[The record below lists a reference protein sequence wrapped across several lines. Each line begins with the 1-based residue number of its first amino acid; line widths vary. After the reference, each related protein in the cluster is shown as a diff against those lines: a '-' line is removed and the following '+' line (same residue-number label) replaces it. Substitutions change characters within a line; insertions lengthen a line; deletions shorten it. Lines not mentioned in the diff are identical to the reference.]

1 VTWPN
6 IKGIFGDFLC
16 QQKVTGAQTM
26 MFLKLKHSIAH
37 QTIPQKLKSLP
48 PDQIKSNWC
57 ACRKAK
63 EWQTAVRTK
72 LHHILSQLRFT
83 DWLFLY

>member
-1 VTWPN
+1 VPAKSYWCANDAVSEIEALNSASNHPTKN
-6 IKGIFGDFLC
+6 
-16 QQKVTGAQTM
+16 
-26 MFLKLKHSIAH
+26 H
-37 QTIPQKLKSLP
+37 PQKLKPLP